1 MREHFDKLPAFK
13 ASSNVDRGTGFTFL
27 GFSVEPNFVP
37 KVSKCCLYST
47 AGSVVTVFAKTVAG
61 MTVHART
68 HNINSLLLAIVQI
81 SLFSL
86 VIIFPLSFTY
96 LVKRI
101 LYLFCHQL
109 LIINSQLSTIWELIN
124 TAFIIC
130 LFFGSC
136 FGPMIRP
143 RVIFIRHDPFT
154 FITLLF

>member
-1 MREHFDKLPAFK
+1 
-13 ASSNVDRGTGFTFL
+13 
-27 GFSVEPNFVP
+27 
-37 KVSKCCLYST
+37 
-47 AGSVVTVFAKTVAG
+47 

-109 LIINSQLSTIWELIN
+109 LIINSQLSTIWDQHGFYN
-124 TAFIIC
+124 M
-130 LFFGSC
+130 S
-136 FGPMIRP
+136 
-143 RVIFIRHDPFT
+143 
-154 FITLLF
+154 LL